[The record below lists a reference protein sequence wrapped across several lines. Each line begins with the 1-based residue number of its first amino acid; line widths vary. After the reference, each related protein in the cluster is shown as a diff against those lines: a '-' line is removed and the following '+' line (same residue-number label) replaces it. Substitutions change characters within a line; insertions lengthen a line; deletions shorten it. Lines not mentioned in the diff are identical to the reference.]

1 MKADAELTR
10 DSVGLFK
17 KWLVF
22 GNHGRETNH
31 SHAGGEQTDARPL
44 RSPPPR
50 QFIWSAF
57 YANLKSVNR
66 FGESLEYLKIKL
78 LEMGSLVEHAIQ
90 RSIDA
95 VVKGEP
101 NAAGEVLEAEARI
114 NRIELEIDALA
125 IELLALHQP
134 MASNLRFIIAVLKI
148 NTDLER
154 MGDLSVAIARSAKS
168 LIDTPAMEPMV
179 DIPLIAGLAQ
189 SMVRKSLDAFVA
201 GDADLAHSV
210 LISDDTVDRLRTVCY
225 HRLVSFMELDPRHI
239 NPALDLLTITRTLE
253 RLADHATNIAE
264 DVMFFVKGVDV
275 RHHSG
280 QATNS

>member
-1 MKADAELTR
+1 MLGASKRTR
-10 DSVGLFK
+10 ARY
-17 KWLVF
+17 
-22 GNHGRETNH
+22 GR
-31 SHAGGEQTDARPL
+31 R
-44 RSPPPR
+44 PPR

-210 LISDDTVDRLRTVCY
+210 LISDDTVDRLRTACY

-264 DVMFFVKGVDV
+264 DVMFFVKGIDV
-275 RHHSG
+275 RHQFGSG
-280 QATNS
+280 DEQLNDRHR